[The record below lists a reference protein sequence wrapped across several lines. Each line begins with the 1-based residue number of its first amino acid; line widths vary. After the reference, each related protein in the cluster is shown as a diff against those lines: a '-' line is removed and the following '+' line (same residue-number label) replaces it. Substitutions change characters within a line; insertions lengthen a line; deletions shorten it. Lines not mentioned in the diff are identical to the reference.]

1 MMKRNIQIL
10 AALLLLFLSSC
21 ANDPQDNKAKYVFYF
36 IGDGMGFSHIALTE
50 AYIAEAVTPG
60 EADEPSSFPLCF
72 TQFPVMGMATTYS
85 ASNWITCSSAAGTA
99 LSTGFKTGNHMLGVL
114 PDSTELTSISY
125 MIHNA
130 GRNVGI
136 MSNVPID
143 HATPAC
149 FYASSASRS
158 DYFNVASQMPAS
170 GFEFF
175 AGGGLYGVKGVD
187 AQDSTKRLELEK
199 MIADAGYSIAYGMD
213 DYKSKKDNHGKM
225 VLVQSGTLR
234 GATLPY
240 ASDREIT
247 DMSLTDMVETAI
259 ERLDDGKG
267 FFIMAEGGMI
277 DWAAHDNDVANTIY
291 EIIDMDQA
299 IRVAYDFYL
308 EHPDETL
315 IVVTAD
321 HETGGV
327 SIGRGSGYSIELE
340 NVPAMKSDTTK
351 SNLTL
356 DNYMHGPEQLDSVSV
371 KTKIGWTTSSHCG
384 GAVPV
389 FAIGAGS
396 LQFAGRQNNT
406 DIPRKICSAMG
417 IEFNPDMKKQ

>member
-1 MMKRNIQIL
+1 MKNNLQIL
-10 AALLLLFLSSC
+10 LALLLFVFSSC
-21 ANDPQDNKAKYVFYF
+21 AYNPQENRAKYVFYF
-36 IGDGMGFSHIALTE
+36 IGDGLGFSHISLTE

-60 EADEPSSFPLCF
+60 VPDEPSSFPLCF
-72 TQFPVMGMATTYS
+72 TQFPVMGMANTYS

-99 LSTGFKTGNHMLGVL
+99 LSTGFKTNNHMLGVL
-114 PDSTELTSISY
+114 PDSSELTSISY

-130 GRNVGI
+130 GHNVGI
-136 MSNVPID
+136 MTTVPLD

-149 FYASSASRS
+149 FYASSVSRS
-158 DYFNVASQMPAS
+158 SYFDVASQMPAS

-199 MIADAGYSIAYGMD
+199 IIADAGYTIAYGMT
-213 DYKSKKDNHGKM
+213 DYKSKKDNRGKM

-234 GATLPY
+234 GETLPY
-240 ASDREIT
+240 ASDRELT
-247 DMSLTDMVETAI
+247 DMSLTNMVETAI

-327 SIGRGSGYSIELE
+327 SIGRGSGYTIELE

-417 IEFNPDMKKQ
+417 IEFNPDMKKH